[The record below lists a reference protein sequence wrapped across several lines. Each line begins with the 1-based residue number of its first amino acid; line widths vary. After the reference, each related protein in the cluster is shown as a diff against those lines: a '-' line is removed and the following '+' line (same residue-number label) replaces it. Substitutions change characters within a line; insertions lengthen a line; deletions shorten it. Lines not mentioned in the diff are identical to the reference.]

1 MAQAPGGPQGGLA
14 VRRISASPDPAP
26 TPAAR
31 TGPEYAKLIPSL
43 PTYVRHGARK
53 ELE

>member
-1 MAQAPGGPQGGLA
+1 MTYIVPGIRPSVLQLLA
-14 VRRISASPDPAP
+14 IC
-26 TPAAR
+26 
-31 TGPEYAKLIPSL
+31 GLIPSL